1 MEVLHQ
7 LIKNRQWDQVQHAL
21 KLDASIAMRVDD
33 SVEEDIWVDEARR
46 LWLSRRKI
54 GRAAQEQVVDEEAES
69 KHVFAQ
75 VKVAGNEEIDDSNNN
90 RPMQLRYWTSNN
102 SAAYKLRR
110 LTLLH
115 SICRLD
121 FSSSSNGGDDNDEN
135 SSSILDEED
144 LIRAIQTAEMIISA
158 SHNEELQQQ
167 QQQQCNVQCPCHYC
181 PPMFL
186 PAVSL
191 DDEDDDNNEESSAT
205 KEVVLHKSAL
215 TVTDKMGDTPLHLL
229 TCAGSNLELI
239 KTLFRGCMIATTL
252 NSGNDVS
259 QRPTIY
265 NLLTAPND
273 HGCTSLHHIS
283 ECNRTE
289 DEDVLRY
296 VLEQCPLSS
305 NNFDYERVHPSMV
318 GDNEGVI
325 PLHYA
330 TSNCAPL
337 SCLRLL
343 TTLGDKR
350 SALVTDS
357 HHKLPID
364 LLIEWYHD
372 NLDEQSSTEESDD
385 SSDNESEDDSGS
397 DDSDDSESL
406 GSQKQADSV
415 ADSSNKN
422 LAESTAGEEE
432 EEEEV
437 GDDIESRPLEDIVCG
452 LSFLSQNNIAYQ
464 GFFPTDLPGRSYLTP
479 AGLGFSLVL
488 QGISSGSYDFWES
501 DLWKQMIILVD
512 AAASATLSANGI
524 GEVESESSN
533 LQPNPVHAAV
543 IATKYGNFPAL
554 ALTTATPLDRNL
566 QNEMTAASYFLG
578 YLPLHWACG
587 DISYLLNS
595 ESPRQT
601 ELSVQRNPIPSEHY
615 PEIVRFNTRAFEVTM
630 IQYLL
635 LLYPE
640 AARTPTSQGE
650 LPLHLFLQDGLAL
663 YRHVCRENFARDYV
677 EEVPFDPLRSMLT
690 SRQGCRDKPRRTP
703 YDEIKSLLTVCPEA
717 LATPSV
723 TNHLYPYQLA
733 ATASHSRASG
743 EEYMNEDMQK
753 KTRLLSL
760 ENTYRLILE
769 DPTVIYRTC
778 N

>member
-1 MEVLHQ
+1 MEALHL

-33 SVEEDIWVDEARR
+33 SIEEDNWVDEARR
-46 LWLSRRKI
+46 LWLSRRKT
-54 GRAAQEQVVDEEAES
+54 GKTAEQQADEEAEL
-69 KHVFAQ
+69 KHLFAQ
-75 VKVAGNEEIDDSNNN
+75 IKVSRNEEIGDSNSNN
-90 RPMQLRYWTSNN
+90 TPPPPMQLRYWTSNN

-121 FSSSSNGGDDNDEN
+121 FSSSSDGDDNNE
-135 SSSILDEED
+135 SGSILDEED
-144 LIRAIQTAEMIISA
+144 LMMAIQTAEMIISA
-158 SHNEELQQQ
+158 SHNELQQQ
-167 QQQQCNVQCPCHYC
+167 QRCNVQCPCHYC
-181 PPMFL
+181 PPMHCRY
-186 PAVSL
+186 
-191 DDEDDDNNEESSAT
+191 DEDDGENEGSSAT
-205 KEVVLHKSAL
+205 KEEVVLHKSAL
-215 TVTDKMGDTPLHLL
+215 TMTDKMGDTPLHLL

-239 KTLFRGCMIATTL
+239 KALFRGCVVDTTL
-252 NSGNDVS
+252 TVNAGC

-283 ECNRTE
+283 ECNRTK

-296 VLEQCPLSS
+296 VLAQCPLSS
-305 NNFDYERVHPSMV
+305 SNFDHERVHPSMV

-330 TSNCAPL
+330 TSNCAPP

-343 TTLGDKR
+343 TKLGDKR

-357 HHKLPID
+357 HHKLPVD
-364 LLIEWYHD
+364 LLIEWYLD
-372 NLDEQSSTEESDD
+372 NLDEQSSNEESDD

-397 DDSDDSESL
+397 DDSDDSDSV
-406 GSQKQADSV
+406 GSQKQADLVVDNSSDNL
-415 ADSSNKN
+415 ADS
-422 LAESTAGEEE
+422 AAREDEQ
-432 EEEEV
+432 V
-437 GDDIESRPLEDIVCG
+437 GDDIESRPVEDIVRG
-452 LSFLSQNNIAYQ
+452 LSFLSQKNIAYR

-479 AGLGFSLVL
+479 GGVGFSLVL
-488 QGISSGSYDFWES
+488 KGISSGSYDFWES
-501 DLWKQMIILVD
+501 DLWKQMIVLVD

-524 GEVESESSN
+524 GEVESEPSN

-566 QNEMTAASYFLG
+566 RNEMTASYFLG

-587 DISYLLNS
+587 DIGYLLNT
-595 ESPRQT
+595 ESSRQT
-601 ELSVQRNPIPSEHY
+601 RLPMQRKPIPSEHY

-640 AARTPTSQGE
+640 AARIPTSHGE
-650 LPLHLFLQDGLAL
+650 LPLHLFLQDGRAL
-663 YRHVCRENFARDYV
+663 YRHVCRENFAREYV
-677 EEVPFDPLRSMLT
+677 EEVPFDPLRSMLRW
-690 SRQGCRDKPRRTP
+690 SLARDKPRRTP
-703 YDEIKSLLTVCPEA
+703 YDEIKSLLTACPEA
-717 LATPSV
+717 VATPSV

-733 ATASHSRASG
+733 ATASHSFVSG
-743 EEYMNEDMQK
+743 GEYADEDMQK
-753 KTRLLSL
+753 KTRLISL

-769 DPTVIYRTC
+769 DPTVI
-778 N
+778 

>member
-21 KLDASIAMRVDD
+21 QLDASIAMRVDD
-33 SVEEDIWVDEARR
+33 SIEEDIWVGEARR
-46 LWLSRRKI
+46 LWLSRRNTC
-54 GRAAQEQVVDEEAES
+54 RAAAVVDDGMQHPQQQAHEEAEL
-69 KHVFAQ
+69 KHLFEQ
-75 VKVAGNEEIDDSNNN
+75 IKVARNEEIVDSNNN
-90 RPMQLRYWTSNN
+90 NPPPMQLRYWTSNN

-144 LIRAIQTAEMIISA
+144 LMRAIQTAEMIISA

-167 QQQQCNVQCPCHYC
+167 QRRCNVQCSCHYC

-191 DDEDDDNNEESSAT
+191 DDEDEDENNEESLAT

-215 TVTDKMGDTPLHLL
+215 TMTDKMGDSPLHLL

-239 KTLFRGCMIATTL
+239 KALFRGCVVDTTL
-252 NSGNDVS
+252 NSVNDGC

-265 NLLTAPND
+265 DLLTAPND

-305 NNFDYERVHPSMV
+305 NNFDHERVHPSMV

-330 TSNCAPL
+330 TSNCAPP

-357 HHKLPID
+357 HHKLPVD
-364 LLIEWYHD
+364 LLIEFYHD

-385 SSDNESEDDSGS
+385 SSENESEDDSGS
-397 DDSDDSESL
+397 DDSDDSDSL

-422 LAESTAGEEE
+422 SAESTA
-432 EEEEV
+432 
-437 GDDIESRPLEDIVCG
+437 
-452 LSFLSQNNIAYQ
+452 A
-464 GFFPTDLPGRSYLTP
+464 
-479 AGLGFSLVL
+479 
-488 QGISSGSYDFWES
+488 
-501 DLWKQMIILVD
+501 
-512 AAASATLSANGI
+512 
-524 GEVESESSN
+524 ESSN
-533 LQPNPVHAAV
+533 V
-543 IATKYGNFPAL
+543 
-554 ALTTATPLDRNL
+554 RNVL
-566 QNEMTAASYFLG
+566 RVRLKMKPFTMYSGQ
-578 YLPLHWACG
+578 
-587 DISYLLNS
+587 
-595 ESPRQT
+595 
-601 ELSVQRNPIPSEHY
+601 SVQ
-615 PEIVRFNTRAFEVTM
+615 T
-630 IQYLL
+630 
-635 LLYPE
+635 
-640 AARTPTSQGE
+640 
-650 LPLHLFLQDGLAL
+650 
-663 YRHVCRENFARDYV
+663 
-677 EEVPFDPLRSMLT
+677 
-690 SRQGCRDKPRRTP
+690 
-703 YDEIKSLLTVCPEA
+703 
-717 LATPSV
+717 
-723 TNHLYPYQLA
+723 
-733 ATASHSRASG
+733 
-743 EEYMNEDMQK
+743 
-753 KTRLLSL
+753 
-760 ENTYRLILE
+760 
-769 DPTVIYRTC
+769 
-778 N
+778 